1 MWNGPRSTFHI
12 PVLSGRRTPDLGP
25 SDRLREDPVSHFD
38 VVVLGGGP
46 GGERAAIHAARA
58 GKRVALV
65 EREHVMGGMRVN
77 WGTIPSKTLRESAAF
92 VYGLRHN
99 KLDAINVEIAD
110 TITIT
115 ELMYREQRV
124 VQRELELINRWLN
137 RYAIETYRGV
147 GRFLD
152 PHTIAVHGV
161 DGQVRLRLSGDV
173 IVIATGSSPNRP
185 DDISFDNDIVFDS
198 TTVLQLPRMPRSMIV
213 LGAGVIGVEYAS
225 IFAALGVSVTLVDTR
240 AELLPYLDREIAG
253 LLRRELVRLG
263 VVYVANDHYAG
274 VERIEGAPPT
284 VRVTTRNGNVLEAD
298 VLLYTVGRDGNS
310 RGLGLEAIGILPDE
324 RGLLT
329 VNDRFQTA
337 HPHIYAVGD
346 VIGYPALAST
356 SMEQGRQAIMNAYG
370 IPGPRLRTSRL
381 PFAIYA
387 IPEVSYVGDTEEML
401 KEKGIRYIAGR
412 GQYEM
417 NPKGQI
423 VGTTGG
429 IVKLLFER
437 EKLVLRGVHIIGQSA
452 SELIHI
458 GQAFLDANA
467 DAAHIAET
475 LYNYP
480 TFSDMYRHAALV
492 ALLAQ
497 EEPGDPTEREP
508 F

>member
-1 MWNGPRSTFHI
+1 
-12 PVLSGRRTPDLGP
+12 
-25 SDRLREDPVSHFD
+25 VSRFD

-46 GGERAAIHAARA
+46 GGERAAIYAARA

-65 EREHVMGGMRVN
+65 EREHVLGGNRVN
-77 WGTIPSKTLRESAAF
+77 WGTVPSKTLRESAAF

-99 KLDAINVEIAD
+99 NLDGVRIEIAN
-110 TITIT
+110 TITIP
-115 ELMYREQRV
+115 ELMVREQRV
-124 VQRELELINRWLN
+124 VQRELELINEWLN
-137 RYAIETYRGV
+137 RYAIETYRGE

-152 PHTIAVHGV
+152 SHTIAVHGI

-185 DDISFDNDIVFDS
+185 ADILFDDDTVFDS
-198 TTVLQLPRMPRSMIV
+198 TTVLGLPRMPRSMIV

-225 IFAALGVSVTLVDTR
+225 IFAALGVSVTLIDTR

-263 VVYVANDHYAG
+263 IVYVSNDHYASIQ
-274 VERIEGAPPT
+274 RIEGSPPT
-284 VRVTTRNGNVLEAD
+284 VRVTTQNGNTLEAD

-310 RGLGLEAIGILPDE
+310 RGLGLEAIGIVPDA
-324 RGLLT
+324 RGLLA
-329 VNDRFQTA
+329 VNDKFQTA
-337 HPHIYAVGD
+337 LPHIYAVGD

-356 SMEQGRQAIMNAYG
+356 SMEQGRQAILNAYG
-370 IPGPRLRTSRL
+370 IPGPKLRTSRL

-387 IPEVSYVGDTEEML
+387 IPEVSYVGDTEEGL
-401 KEKGIRYIAGR
+401 KEKGVRYVAGR
-412 GQYEM
+412 GRYGM

-423 VGTTGG
+423 VGATAGL
-429 IVKLLFER
+429 VKLLFER
-437 EKLVLRGVHIIGQSA
+437 DSLQLRGVHIIGQSA

-458 GQAFLDANA
+458 GQAFLDTNA
-467 DAAHIAET
+467 DARHIAET

-480 TFSDMYRHAALV
+480 TLSDMYRHAALV

-497 EEPGDPTEREP
+497 EEPVVSADGEP

>member
-1 MWNGPRSTFHI
+1 MNR
-12 PVLSGRRTPDLGP
+12 
-25 SDRLREDPVSHFD
+25 FD

-46 GGERAAIHAARA
+46 GGERAAIYAARA

-65 EREHVMGGMRVN
+65 ERETVLGGMRVN
-77 WGTIPSKTLRESAAF
+77 WGTLPSKTLRESALF

-99 KLDAINVEIAD
+99 KLDAISVEIAQ
-110 TITIT
+110 TITIP

-137 RYAIETYRGV
+137 RYAIETFRGE

-152 PHTIAVHGV
+152 AHTIAVHGV

-185 DDISFDNDIVFDS
+185 DDIAFDDDTVFDS
-198 TTVLQLPRMPRSMIV
+198 TTVLRLPRMPRSMIV

-225 IFAALGVSVTLVDTR
+225 IFAALGVAVTLVDTR
-240 AELLPYLDREIAG
+240 PELLPFVDREIAG

-263 VVYVANDHYAG
+263 IVYLSNDRHAG
-274 VERIEGAPPT
+274 VERIAGSPPM
-284 VRVTTRNGNVLEAD
+284 VRVTTRGGNVLEAD
-298 VLLYTVGRDGNS
+298 VLLYAVGRDGNS
-310 RGLGLEAIGILPDE
+310 RGLGLEALGILPDA

-329 VNDRFQTA
+329 VNETFQTVQ
-337 HPHIYAVGD
+337 PHIFAVGD

-370 IPGPRLRTSRL
+370 IPGPKLRTSRL

-387 IPEVSYVGDTEEML
+387 IPEVSYVGDTEEVL
-401 KEKGIRYIAGR
+401 KDKGIPYVVGR
-412 GQYEM
+412 GHYEM
-417 NPKGQI
+417 NPRGQI

-437 EKLVLRGVHIIGQSA
+437 DSLELRGVHIIGHSA

-458 GQAFLDANA
+458 GQAFLDAKS

-497 EEPGDPTEREP
+497 EEPGERTEGEP

>member
-1 MWNGPRSTFHI
+1 VNR
-12 PVLSGRRTPDLGP
+12 
-25 SDRLREDPVSHFD
+25 FD

-65 EREHVMGGMRVN
+65 EREHVLGGMRVN
-77 WGTIPSKTLRESAAF
+77 WGTIPSKTLRESAVF
-92 VYGLRHN
+92 VYGLRYN
-99 KLDAINVEIAD
+99 LLDAIRVEIAD
-110 TITIT
+110 TITIA

-137 RYAIETYRGV
+137 RYAIEVYRGE

-152 PHTIAVHGV
+152 AHTIAVCGV
-161 DGQVRLRLSGDV
+161 DGQVRLRLSGEV

-185 DDISFDNDIVFDS
+185 ADITFDDDTVFDS
-198 TTVLQLPRMPRSMIV
+198 TTVLRLPRMPRSMIV

-253 LLRRELVRLG
+253 LLRRELRRLG
-263 VVYVANDHYAG
+263 IVYLSNDHYAG
-274 VERIEGAPPT
+274 VERIDGTPPT
-284 VRVTTRNGNVLEAD
+284 VRVTTRGGNVLEAD
-298 VLLYTVGRDGNS
+298 VLLYAVGRDGNS
-310 RGLGLEAIGILPDE
+310 RGMGLEAIGIVPDA
-324 RGLLT
+324 RGLLA
-329 VNDRFQTA
+329 VNEKFQTV

-346 VIGYPALAST
+346 IIGYPALAST
-356 SMEQGRQAIMNAYG
+356 SMEHGRQAIMNAYG
-370 IPGPRLRTSRL
+370 IPGPKLRTSRL

-387 IPEVSYVGDTEEML
+387 IPEVSYVGDTEEAL
-401 KEKGIRYIAGR
+401 KEKGVPYTIGR
-412 GQYEM
+412 GRYDM

-437 EKLVLRGVHIIGQSA
+437 DTLTLRGVHIIGHIA
-452 SELIHI
+452 SELIHT

-475 LYNYP
+475 LFNYP
-480 TFSDMYRHAALV
+480 AFSDMYRHAALM
-492 ALLAQ
+492 ALLARD
-497 EEPGDPTEREP
+497 EPGEPTEDRA
-508 F
+508 